1 MIFARFHGHGG
12 VESMTD
18 VEAGLL
24 PIGGAAL
31 ASDPRVLA
39 AAQAI
44 GARNGVDYTNDA
56 AVSALLAERRD
67 VAHKALHRPLA
78 YLSGLLMAAAVV
90 WGVVALQV
98 PSLDRRTAVAAGPVL
113 IVAIAMYVQV
123 RKGWKR
129 ELTHPALA
137 GYRELLGVAMAHG
150 LPLAHVPPWL
160 EGRPDY
166 DASANGPGKRKGA
179 TPIPSYPKVDTP
191 AAPAPTSTPTAYAPA
206 PVAVPPKPPAV
217 AEYERIADTGGWH
230 DEAGCLLII
239 AGAVGAGWAWSE
251 TEPIGYGALAL
262 IPLAII
268 VWLAGRNQGGE
279 KARLRAE
286 ATEYVR
292 AIAAA
297 QAAGAQVPEL
307 SPQLQKLLHGTYAP

>member
-1 MIFARFHGHGG
+1 
-12 VESMTD
+12 MTD
-18 VEAGLL
+18 AGPDLL
-24 PIGGAAL
+24 PIGGTAL

-39 AAQAI
+39 AARAI
-44 GARNGVDYTNDA
+44 GARTGVDYTNDA
-56 AVSALLAERRD
+56 VVTALLAERREA
-67 VAHKALHRPLA
+67 AHKAQHRPLA
-78 YLSGLLMAAAVV
+78 WVSGLLIAAAVV
-90 WGVVALQV
+90 WGMVFLQI
-98 PSLDRRTAVAAGPVL
+98 PSLDRRAALTAGPLLV
-113 IVAIAMYVQV
+113 VAIAMYVHV
-123 RKGWKR
+123 HKGWKR
-129 ELTHPALA
+129 ELMHPALA

-160 EGRPDY
+160 EGRPSY
-166 DASANGPGKRKGA
+166 DTTTTNAAGSRKGA
-179 TPIPSYPKVDTP
+179 TPIPSYPKVEPP
-191 AAPAPTSTPTAYAPA
+191 AVPTSAAHAHAPASVP
-206 PVAVPPKPPAV
+206 VPPKPPAV
-217 AEYERIADTGGWH
+217 DEYERVADAGGWH

-268 VWLAGRNQGGE
+268 VWLVGRNQGSE

-286 ATEYVR
+286 AAEYVK

-307 SPQLQKLLHGTYAP
+307 SPQLRKLLHGTYVP

>member
-1 MIFARFHGHGG
+1 
-12 VESMTD
+12 MTD
-18 VEAGLL
+18 AGPDLL
-24 PIGGAAL
+24 PIGGTAL

-39 AAQAI
+39 AARAI
-44 GARNGVDYTNDA
+44 GARTGVDYTNDA
-56 AVSALLAERRD
+56 VVTALLAERRRA
-67 VAHKALHRPLA
+67 AHKAQHRPLA
-78 YLSGLLMAAAVV
+78 WVSGLLIAAAVV
-90 WGVVALQV
+90 WGMVFLQI
-98 PSLDRRTAVAAGPVL
+98 PSLDRRAALAAGPLLV
-113 IVAIAMYVQV
+113 VAIAMYVHV
-123 RKGWKR
+123 HKGWKR
-129 ELTHPALA
+129 ELMHPALA

-160 EGRPDY
+160 EGRPSY
-166 DASANGPGKRKGA
+166 DTTTTNAAGSRKGA
-179 TPIPSYPKVDTP
+179 TPIPSYPKVDTAAYP
-191 AAPAPTSTPTAYAPA
+191 KADTAAPSAPTPHS
-206 PVAVPPKPPAV
+206 PVPIPPKPPAV
-217 AEYERIADTGGWH
+217 DEYERVADAGGWH

-268 VWLAGRNQGGE
+268 VWLAGRNQGSK

-286 ATEYVR
+286 ATEYVK

-307 SPQLQKLLHGTYAP
+307 SPQLKKLLHGTYVP

>member
-1 MIFARFHGHGG
+1 MAY
-12 VESMTD
+12 
-18 VEAGLL
+18 AGADLL

-39 AAQAI
+39 AARAI
-44 GARNGVDYTNDA
+44 GARTGVDYTNDA
-56 AVSALLAERRD
+56 VVSALLAERRKA
-67 VAHKALHRPLA
+67 AHAAQHRPLA
-78 YLSGLLMAAAVV
+78 WVSGLLMAAAVI

-98 PSLDRRTAVAAGPVL
+98 PTLDRRTAVAAGPVL
-113 IVAIAMYVQV
+113 VVAIAMYVHV

-129 ELTHPALA
+129 ELLHPALA
-137 GYRELLGVAMAHG
+137 GYRELLGVAVAHG

-160 EGRPDY
+160 EGRSELPSEAAY
-166 DASANGPGKRKGA
+166 EPGKGA
-179 TPIPSYPKVDTP
+179 TPIPSYRKVDP
-191 AAPAPTSTPTAYAPA
+191 PSAPTAAAHAPTLVP
-206 PVAVPPKPPAV
+206 VPPKPSAV
-217 AEYERIADTGGWH
+217 DEYERIADTGGWH

-239 AGAVGAGWAWSE
+239 AGAIGAGWAWSE

-268 VWLAGRNQGGE
+268 VWLAGRNQGSE

-286 ATEYVR
+286 AAEYVK

-307 SPQLQKLLHGTYAP
+307 SPQLKKLLHGTYAP

>member
-1 MIFARFHGHGG
+1 
-12 VESMTD
+12 MTD

-39 AAQAI
+39 AARAI

-56 AVSALLAERRD
+56 AVSALLTERRD
-67 VAHKALHRPLA
+67 AASRAQHRPMA
-78 YLSGLLMAAAVV
+78 WVAGLLLVAGVV
-90 WGVVALQV
+90 WGFAAAAA
-98 PSLDRRTAVAAGPVL
+98 PSLGPKPALAAVPAFAL
-113 IVAIAMYVQV
+113 AIVMLVQV

-129 ELTHPALA
+129 ELRHPALA
-137 GYRELLGVAMAHG
+137 GYRELLGVAVAHG
-150 LPLAHVPPWL
+150 MPLAHVPAWL
-160 EGRPDY
+160 EGRSELSSEAPY
-166 DASANGPGKRKGA
+166 EPGKGA
-179 TPIPSYPKVDTP
+179 TPIPSYRKVDTP
-191 AAPAPTSTPTAYAPA
+191 AAPTPTAYAPA
-206 PVAVPPKPPAV
+206 PVPPKPPAV
-217 AEYERIADTGGWH
+217 AEYERIADSGGWH
-230 DEAGCLLII
+230 DEAGCLLVL
-239 AGAVGAGWAWSE
+239 AGGIGAMWAWSE

-268 VWLAGRNQGGE
+268 VWLVGNNQGGE

-307 SPQLQKLLHGTYAP
+307 SPQLQKLLHGTYNP

>member
-1 MIFARFHGHGG
+1 MA
-12 VESMTD
+12 D
-18 VEAGLL
+18 AGADLL

-39 AAQAI
+39 AAHAI
-44 GARNGVDYTNDA
+44 GARTGVDYTNDA
-56 AVSALLAERRD
+56 AVSALLAERRKA
-67 VAHKALHRPLA
+67 AHDAQHRPLA
-78 YLSGLLMAAAVV
+78 WLSGLMMVAAVV
-90 WGVVALQV
+90 WGVVALDV
-98 PSLDRRTAVAAGPVL
+98 PALDRRTALAAVPVL
-113 IVAIAMYVQV
+113 LVAIAMYTRVH
-123 RKGWKR
+123 KGWKR
-129 ELTHPALA
+129 ELLHPALA
-137 GYRELLGVAMAHG
+137 GYRELLGVALAHG

-160 EGRPDY
+160 EGRPAY
-166 DASANGPGKRKGA
+166 DSTSTDQMGNRKGA

-191 AAPAPTSTPTAYAPA
+191 AAPASAAPV
-206 PVAVPPKPPAV
+206 PVAVPPKPAAV
-217 AEYERIADTGGWH
+217 AEYERIADAGGWH

-239 AGAVGAGWAWSE
+239 AGAIGAGWAWSE

-268 VWLAGRNQGGE
+268 VWLAGSRQGGE
-279 KARLRAE
+279 KAQLRAE

-307 SPQLQKLLHGTYAP
+307 SPQLKKLLHGTYAP